1 MKKATSAPSP
11 TLSEDSLKALDAIID
26 EKLRA
31 SALELH
37 ASIMTAVSGA
47 LAEVQRLKD
56 DPEAYAEFV
65 REIQLA
71 RT

>member
-1 MKKATSAPSP
+1 MKKATPSP
-11 TLSEDSLKALDAIID
+11 PSLSEDSLKALDAIID

-37 ASIMTAVSGA
+37 TSIMEAVSGA